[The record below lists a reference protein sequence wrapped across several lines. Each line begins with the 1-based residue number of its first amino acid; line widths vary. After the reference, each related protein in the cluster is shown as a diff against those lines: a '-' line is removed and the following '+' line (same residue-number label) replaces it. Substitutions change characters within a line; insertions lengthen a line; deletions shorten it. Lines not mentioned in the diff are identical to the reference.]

1 MEKSSSTVSN
11 SSVAS
16 FTPPVEWELQE
27 RTPMNQVEFDKR
39 FGYVRPEEGSPLLT
53 ASKRYFGKFI
63 LPFSSP
69 TLFWKTTIG
78 FVPILQWLPRYRIKE
93 NLLNDVVGGFMVGI
107 MHVPQGI
114 AYAVLAGVHP
124 VVGLYTSF
132 FPVITY
138 MLFGTSR
145 HASIGSF
152 AVVALMTG
160 QTVHRVST
168 PTDVNITHTIGT
180 SAGSR
185 YEPEEVASALTLT
198 IGITQIV
205 IGTAGLDFVTTYFS
219 EQLVAGFTT
228 GASVHVFVT
237 QLKDITGIYGTPRRT
252 GVGNAI
258 LRASDVILEIHRINW
273 TTAIVSAITILL
285 LTTGKKIVNPIVRK
299 RSPVPIPFELL
310 AIMLGMTISGIL
322 SLETKYFVAVVGHIP
337 TGLPFPSL
345 PRVELLPA
353 LLRDA
358 ISISVVI
365 MAVHISM
372 AKLLAKKY
380 QYPIDVKQEFF
391 AAGFTSTISSFFPVF
406 PSSCSLART
415 LVNASAG
422 SKTQLFAAF
431 SSLFIFVVV
440 QFSGTWLKVLP
451 MCILASIIIVALLDM
466 FAKFQQ
472 LPGIWA
478 ISKIDCAI
486 WIVAFLA
493 TACIDVMD
501 GLAIAIAFALLT
513 TVFRLQW
520 PTWHILAHVKGTME
534 YRDVE
539 RYQQVDF
546 VQGICIVRFDAPL
559 LFTNVEQFRTMVYNV
574 SKNWNSI
581 ACNFHAT
588 WDSGSEKEDASNQK
602 RQSAPKR
609 GRFLIIDCSGFVYV
623 DMMGVNCLKEV
634 YEDLLK
640 KNIVVFF
647 AAPKAPVRE
656 LFEAAGL
663 YESVKKTNFYP
674 TIHDAMFFA
683 KQRRKEAALASME
696 SSGSSDETA
705 LLSNDLSPQASRKY

>member
-1 MEKSSSTVSN
+1 M
-11 SSVAS
+11 
-16 FTPPVEWELQE
+16 
-27 RTPMNQVEFDKR
+27 R
-39 FGYVRPEEGSPLLT
+39 
-53 ASKRYFGKFI
+53 
-63 LPFSSP
+63 
-69 TLFWKTTIG
+69 
-78 FVPILQWLPRYRIKE
+78 
-93 NLLNDVVGGFMVGI
+93 
-107 MHVPQGI
+107 
-114 AYAVLAGVHP
+114 HP
-124 VVGLYTSF
+124 V
-132 FPVITY
+132 
-138 MLFGTSR
+138 
-145 HASIGSF
+145 
-152 AVVALMTG
+152 
-160 QTVHRVST
+160 
-168 PTDVNITHTIGT
+168 
-180 SAGSR
+180 
-185 YEPEEVASALTLT
+185 
-198 IGITQIV
+198 
-205 IGTAGLDFVTTYFS
+205 
-219 EQLVAGFTT
+219 
-228 GASVHVFVT
+228 
-237 QLKDITGIYGTPRRT
+237 
-252 GVGNAI
+252 
-258 LRASDVILEIHRINW
+258 
-273 TTAIVSAITILL
+273 AITSTCI
-285 LTTGKKIVNPIVRK
+285 GV
-299 RSPVPIPFELL
+299 E
-310 AIMLGMTISGIL
+310 G
-322 SLETKYFVAVVGHIP
+322 VAVA
-337 TGLPFPSL
+337 T
-345 PRVELLPA
+345 
-353 LLRDA
+353 
-358 ISISVVI
+358 
-365 MAVHISM
+365 
-372 AKLLAKKY
+372 
-380 QYPIDVKQEFF
+380 
-391 AAGFTSTISSFFPVF
+391 
-406 PSSCSLART
+406 
-415 LVNASAG
+415 
-422 SKTQLFAAF
+422 LFAAF

-478 ISKIDCAI
+478 ISKIDCAV

-513 TVFRLQW
+513 TVFRLQT

-574 SKNWNSI
+574 SKNWNNI

-640 KNIVVFF
+640 KNIGVFF

-696 SSGSSDETA
+696 SNGSSDETA